1 MRDDLSELS
10 MDQEADEMEAMMS
23 LMALAGLAVFA
34 VIVGLSM
41 FFDVV

>member
-34 VIVGLSM
+34 AIVGLSM